1 MPGSDKGCVMLASF
15 RSVFIGAALAIVA
28 GVANAAN
35 LGGVATVNVTSDT
48 AATAKNMALASAR
61 RQIIND
67 ALSQYTLPDQ
77 LQSAISES
85 KPSDL
90 QNLIASTEIS
100 GEQQSDTTYSATVSM
115 TIDATAATN
124 WLNANGVQNW
134 LPNSASG
141 DTFVVIATLSDPM
154 ANWIELQNIART
166 EKIDLR
172 TKYINARTVTIE
184 LPVAARREFSSALR
198 GSGWRVADDN
208 GTLRIAR

>member
-1 MPGSDKGCVMLASF
+1 MLASF
-15 RSVFIGAALAIVA
+15 RSVFIGAVLAIVA
-28 GVANAAN
+28 GAANAAN

-61 RQIIND
+61 RQIINE

-134 LPNSASG
+134 LPNSTSG

-166 EKIDLR
+166 EKIDLK

>member
-1 MPGSDKGCVMLASF
+1 MSARV
-15 RSVFIGAALAIVA
+15 RSLFIGAVLAIVT

-35 LGGVATVNVTSDT
+35 LGGVATVNITSDT

-67 ALSQYTLPDQ
+67 ALSQYALPDQ

-100 GEQQSDTTYSATVSM
+100 GEQQSDTTYSATISM

-154 ANWIELQNIART
+154 ANWIELYNIART
-166 EKIDLR
+166 EKIDLG
-172 TKYINARTVTIE
+172 TKYINARTVTME
-184 LPVAARREFSSALR
+184 LPSSVRRDFVAALRSA
-198 GSGWRVADDN
+198 GWRASDDN

>member
-1 MPGSDKGCVMLASF
+1 MLASF
-15 RSVFIGAALAIVA
+15 RSVFIGAVLAIVA

-100 GEQQSDTTYSATVSM
+100 GEQQSDTTYSATISM

-124 WLNANGVQNW
+124 
-134 LPNSASG
+134 
-141 DTFVVIATLSDPM
+141 
-154 ANWIELQNIART
+154 
-166 EKIDLR
+166 
-172 TKYINARTVTIE
+172 
-184 LPVAARREFSSALR
+184 
-198 GSGWRVADDN
+198 
-208 GTLRIAR
+208 

>member
-1 MPGSDKGCVMLASF
+1 MLASF
-15 RSVFIGAALAIVA
+15 RSVFIGAALAIVT
-28 GVANAAN
+28 GVADAAN

-134 LPNSASG
+134 LPNSTSG

-166 EKIDLR
+166 EKIDLK

>member
-1 MPGSDKGCVMLASF
+1 MLARF
-15 RSVFIGAALAIVA
+15 RSVFIGAVLAIVA

-35 LGGVATVNVTSDT
+35 LGGVATVNITSDT

-67 ALSQYTLPDQ
+67 ALSQYALPDQ
-77 LQSAISES
+77 LQSAVSES

-100 GEQQSDTTYSATVSM
+100 GEQQSDTTYSATISM

-141 DTFVVIATLSDPM
+141 DAFVVIATLSDPM

-166 EKIDLR
+166 EKIDLG
-172 TKYINARTVTIE
+172 TKYINARTVTME
-184 LPVAARREFSSALR
+184 LPSSVRRDFVAALRSA
-198 GSGWRVADDN
+198 GWRVSDDN

>member
-1 MPGSDKGCVMLASF
+1 MLARF
-15 RSVFIGAALAIVA
+15 RSLFIGAVLAIVA

-67 ALSQYTLPDQ
+67 ALSQYALPDQ

-90 QNLIASTEIS
+90 QNLIVSTEIS
-100 GEQQSDTTYSATVSM
+100 GEQQSDTTYSATISM

-141 DTFVVIATLSDPM
+141 DAFVVIATLSDPM
-154 ANWIELQNIART
+154 ANWIELYNIART
-166 EKIDLR
+166 EKIDLG
-172 TKYINARTVTIE
+172 TKYINARTVTME
-184 LPVAARREFSSALR
+184 LPSSVRRDFVAALRSA
-198 GSGWRVADDN
+198 GWRASDDN

>member
-1 MPGSDKGCVMLASF
+1 MLASF

-61 RQIIND
+61 RQIINE

-100 GEQQSDTTYSATVSM
+100 GEQQSDTTYSATISM

-134 LPNSASG
+134 LPNSTSG

-166 EKIDLR
+166 EKIDLK

>member
-1 MPGSDKGCVMLASF
+1 MLASF

-100 GEQQSDTTYSATVSM
+100 GEQQSDTTYSATISM

-134 LPNSASG
+134 LPNSTSG

>member
-1 MPGSDKGCVMLASF
+1 MPGSDKGCVMSARV
-15 RSVFIGAALAIVA
+15 RSLFIGAVLAIVT

-35 LGGVATVNVTSDT
+35 LGGVATVNITSDT

-67 ALSQYTLPDQ
+67 ALSQYALPDQ

-100 GEQQSDTTYSATVSM
+100 GEQQSDTTYSATISM

-154 ANWIELQNIART
+154 ANWIELYNIART
-166 EKIDLR
+166 EKIDLG
-172 TKYINARTVTIE
+172 TKYINARTVTME
-184 LPVAARREFSSALR
+184 LPSSVRRDFVAALRSA
-198 GSGWRVADDN
+198 GWRASDDN

>member
-1 MPGSDKGCVMLASF
+1 MLASF

-61 RQIIND
+61 RQIINE

-100 GEQQSDTTYSATVSM
+100 GEQQSDTTYSATISM

-134 LPNSASG
+134 LPNSTSG

-166 EKIDLR
+166 EKIDLK

-198 GSGWRVADDN
+198 GAGWRVADDN